1 MCVFVRLQIASMGT
15 FQVLKLPL
23 GFIRVLEWV
32 SCNFH
37 LLFCVNQRTRFGS
50 TGHTGKCEN
59 SAHMLCVNNL
69 ALVRSTTP
77 QLQLDVSMCA
87 PVCLCAICARDP

>member
-1 MCVFVRLQIASMGT
+1 MCERVFLCLQIASMGT

-37 LLFCVNQRTRFGS
+37 LLFVCQLAHEIWFNVRPWKIEHS
-50 TGHTGKCEN
+50 V
-59 SAHMLCVNNL
+59 HML
-69 ALVRSTTP
+69 
-77 QLQLDVSMCA
+77 
-87 PVCLCAICARDP
+87 

>member
-1 MCVFVRLQIASMGT
+1 MAAHVCVCVLVRLQIASMGT

-37 LLFCVNQRTRFGS
+37 VLFGVKQQLTGFGS
-50 TGHTGKCEN
+50 TGDTGGGKFC
-59 SAHMLCVNNL
+59 AHV
-69 ALVRSTTP
+69 VSKQP
-77 QLQLDVSMCA
+77 GFGSIDVPA
-87 PVCLCAICARDP
+87 TAT